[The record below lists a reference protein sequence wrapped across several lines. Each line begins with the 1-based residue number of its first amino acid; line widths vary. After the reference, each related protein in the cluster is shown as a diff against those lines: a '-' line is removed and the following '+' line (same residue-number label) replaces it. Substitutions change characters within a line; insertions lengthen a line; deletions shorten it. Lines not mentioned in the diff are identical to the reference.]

1 MHTSRVHEKEKERM
15 SNVHRG
21 AHKVPWSG
29 SHDTPLR
36 GKTTQSRRQMR
47 HANVRTRSCR
57 SRTLRSTLTGHRARI
72 RKEKVKNKRRKIA
85 QPTEAMNMPAIAGAK
100 RPPLHATLHLAGTAP
115 RTVESKP
122 KGHPRAAGRV
132 MAAGPPKKRTHTRNG
147 RGNVGHPQPPTHA
160 LTPWSAK
167 RCVLGAPAAWPC

>member
-1 MHTSRVHEKEKERM
+1 MEWKPRHTVERKNDAVEKTNAPRKCSDQEL
-15 SNVHRG
+15 
-21 AHKVPWSG
+21 PQ
-29 SHDTPLR
+29 SHLEVDADWAP
-36 GKTTQSRRQMR
+36 
-47 HANVRTRSCR
+47 RTYPKR
-57 SRTLRSTLTGHRARI
+57 
-72 RKEKVKNKRRKIA
+72 KVKNKRRKIA